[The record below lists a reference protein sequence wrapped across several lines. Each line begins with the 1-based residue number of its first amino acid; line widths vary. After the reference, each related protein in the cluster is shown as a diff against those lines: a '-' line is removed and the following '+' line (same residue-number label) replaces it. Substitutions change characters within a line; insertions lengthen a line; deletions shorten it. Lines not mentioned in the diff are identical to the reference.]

1 MSQQGEPMESGPG
14 EVTRLLQ
21 EVSSGQ
27 QGAEAR
33 LMTLV
38 YGELKR
44 LATSYMRK
52 EANDHSLQPTALVH
66 EAYLRLTRMQNV
78 DWQNHSH
85 FFAVA
90 AKLMRNILVDHARSQ
105 RTNKRGQ
112 GFQFVEFDA
121 ALIAAPGRGQEL
133 IALDDALNQLAKIDE
148 RQCRIVE
155 MLYFS
160 GMNEEQAAQALG
172 ISSRTVKRDWRSAKA
187 WLFRELQAT
196 SHVGIPHAP

>member
-1 MSQQGEPMESGPG
+1 MESGPG
-14 EVTRLLQ
+14 EVTRLLH
-21 EVSSGQ
+21 EVRSGSE
-27 QGAEAR
+27 GAEAR
-33 LMTLV
+33 LMAVV
-38 YGELKR
+38 YDELKR
-44 LATSYMRK
+44 LAKSYMRK

-90 AKLMRNILVDHARSQ
+90 AKLMRNILVDHARAQ
-105 RTNKRGQ
+105 KANKRGQ
-112 GFQFVEFDA
+112 GWQFVEFDA
-121 ALIAAPGRGQEL
+121 ALVAAPGRGTEL

-160 GMNEEQAAQALG
+160 GLNEEQAAQVLG

-187 WLFRELQAT
+187 WLFRELQASSPHGA
-196 SHVGIPHAP
+196 SHGT

>member
-1 MSQQGEPMESGPG
+1 MESGPG
-14 EVTRLLQ
+14 EVTHLLQ
-21 EVSSGQ
+21 EMSSGRE
-27 QGAEAR
+27 GAEAR
-33 LMTLV
+33 LMAVV

-52 EANDHSLQPTALVH
+52 EPSDHSLQPTALVH
-66 EAYLRLTRMQNV
+66 EAYLRLTRIQNV

-90 AKLMRNILVDHARSQ
+90 AKLMRNILVDHARAQ
-105 RTNKRGQ
+105 RANKRGQ
-112 GFQFVEFDA
+112 GWQFVEFDA
-121 ALIAAPGRGQEL
+121 ALVAAPGRGPEL

-160 GMNEEQAAQALG
+160 GLNEEQAALALG

-187 WLFRELQAT
+187 WLFRELQASSRVEGPRGT
-196 SHVGIPHAP
+196 